1 METPLMPK
9 TLLSKIPYP
18 SGSDAPAAAADMMAA
33 FSHLDDRVVLPAI
46 DEADRD
52 ARYADA
58 PASALVV
65 AGPSKSV
72 WMKTG
77 PGPTDWLTVYHDTGW
92 VNEGFTVFSGWD
104 MTTMQARK
112 NGVNINIRCE
122 GTRTGGDITAGSDG
136 QLPDVSVLT
145 VPPQF
150 RLDGPG
156 LNVVSSFRSLLT
168 GGECQLY
175 LSGIVQ
181 LISMHSNAKI
191 ETGEIVRFS
200 FSYMGK

>member
-1 METPLMPK
+1 MPK

-58 PASALVV
+58 PPSALVV
-65 AGPSKSV
+65 AGPSKTI

-77 PGPTDWLTVYHDTGW
+77 PNPTDWLTVYHDTGW
-92 VNEGFTVFSGWD
+92 VQEGFTIASGWD
-104 MTTMQARK
+104 STILQARK
-112 NGVNINIRCE
+112 NGVNVNIRCE
-122 GTRTGGDITAGSDG
+122 LTRTGSDIQAWDDG
-136 QLPDVSVLT
+136 QLPDVNILY

-150 RLDGPG
+150 RIDDIGGTQVVGPM
-156 LNVVSSFRSLLT
+156 RSLLS
-168 GGECQLY
+168 GGEVQLY
-175 LSGIVQ
+175 TSGLVR
-181 LISMHSNAKI
+181 LISLHSNAKI
-191 ETGEIVRFS
+191 ETGEMIRFTLT
-200 FSYMGK
+200 YMGK